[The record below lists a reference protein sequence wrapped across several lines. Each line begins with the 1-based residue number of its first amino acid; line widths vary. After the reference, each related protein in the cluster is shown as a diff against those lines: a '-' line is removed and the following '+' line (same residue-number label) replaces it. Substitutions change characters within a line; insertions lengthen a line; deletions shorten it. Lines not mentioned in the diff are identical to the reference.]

1 MDITAL
7 NQSSEEDFVMRIH
20 QLTMGLFIAT
30 ATVIGSQST
39 ALSTW
44 QFNNPT
50 HPTLSE
56 VAQSRSAQ
64 VTQFKVR
71 VENISAW
78 NGQTA
83 SDGTQWTLD
92 FSPGAWLVHRNNA
105 PLFKTGKRDRG
116 QGLEAIAEDGN
127 PTQLAKSLQKQP
139 EVLASGV
146 FNTAVGANKVGG
158 IRPEQA
164 FEFTIQASP
173 GEKLSFATMFGQSN
187 DLFYSPADAGIA
199 LFDRQ
204 GNPVSGDVTDQVL
217 LWDVGTE
224 VNQEPGIGSE
234 QGPRQKAVNTGKA
247 ENGVVRIV
255 KDSFTYPQTGQVMR
269 VIITPQT

>member
-1 MDITAL
+1 
-7 NQSSEEDFVMRIH
+7 MRIH